1 MTHRVSTEAILAAT
15 FARAKTCGEHYLIA
29 IDGPAGAGKTSLA
42 NHLAESAPMR
52 EPTILRLD
60 DIYPGWDGLAQLPS
74 LLEPLLRDLACGRPA
89 NYRRYDWHA
98 LAPSEIEQVKPTE
111 LLILEGVGA
120 GSRQWQ
126 DLVTTLV
133 YVTHPQALER
143 AINRDGPE
151 NRKLL
156 EQWHQDETRMFAV
169 ERTQDRADFVITNGL
184 D

>member
-74 LLEPLLRDLACGRPA
+74 LLEPL
-89 NYRRYDWHA
+89 
-98 LAPSEIEQVKPTE
+98 
-111 LLILEGVGA
+111 
-120 GSRQWQ
+120 
-126 DLVTTLV
+126 
-133 YVTHPQALER
+133 
-143 AINRDGPE
+143 
-151 NRKLL
+151 
-156 EQWHQDETRMFAV
+156 
-169 ERTQDRADFVITNGL
+169 
-184 D
+184 